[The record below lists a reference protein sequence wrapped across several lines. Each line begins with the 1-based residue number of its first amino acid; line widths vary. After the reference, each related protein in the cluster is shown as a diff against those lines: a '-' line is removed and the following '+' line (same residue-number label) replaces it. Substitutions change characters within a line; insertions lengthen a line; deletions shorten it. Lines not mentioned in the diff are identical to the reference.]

1 MLLAIDIGNTNVVLG
16 LYEGDQLVAD
26 WRIVTPKD
34 WTADEVAVLLQHLFG
49 LRRLDLSAVT
59 GAVVASVVPSLNV
72 PLQEAA
78 MRHLGVTP
86 LVLGPGVKTGVRI
99 RYGGNP
105 EDVGADRIANA
116 LAAFRRYG
124 GPAIVIDFGT
134 AVTYDAISAEG
145 DYLGGAIAPGVQVSL
160 EALVAHTA
168 RLPRVEPVA
177 PDTVIG
183 RTTVAAIQSG
193 LLWGFV
199 GQVEGMVSRM
209 SAELGGTVRVVATG
223 GQADLVAGLT
233 GAIQVVDPLLTLEGL
248 RLVHAQ
254 NADGR

>member
-16 LYEGDQLVAD
+16 LYDGDALVAD
-26 WRIVTPKD
+26 WRTVTPPD
-34 WTADEVAVLLQHLFG
+34 WTADEVALRLQQLFA
-49 LRRLDLSAVT
+49 LRGIALAAVT
-59 GAVVASVVPSLNV
+59 GAVVASVVPSLNA
-72 PLQEAA
+72 PLQEALKD
-78 MRHLGVTP
+78 LGVTP
-86 LVLGPGVKTGVRI
+86 LLLGPGVRTGVRV

-134 AVTYDAISAEG
+134 AVTYDAISPEG

-199 GQVEGMVSRM
+199 GQVEGMVKRM
-209 SAELGGTVRVVATG
+209 AAELGGSVRVVATG

-233 GAIQVVDPLLTLEGL
+233 SVIEVVDPLLTLEGL
-248 RLVHAQ
+248 RLIHAQ
-254 NADGR
+254 NAAPR